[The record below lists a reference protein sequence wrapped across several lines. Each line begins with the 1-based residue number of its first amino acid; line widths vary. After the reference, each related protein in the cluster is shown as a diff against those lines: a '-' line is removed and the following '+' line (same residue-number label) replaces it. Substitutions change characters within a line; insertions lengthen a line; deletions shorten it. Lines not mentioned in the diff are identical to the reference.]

1 MKKQQYSAERY
12 EDLYSVDGE
21 RELREAIARNILTY
35 GIKEQYAGRMLEV
48 DGYGFFNSQ
57 AAASEAKKVRRAQ
70 DPTVIE
76 NRNIRNAERRIMHL
90 IHANFPTGSLEM
102 YLSYEK
108 EPETPKDAER
118 ARNWFIDKLRKRY
131 KAAGAELKY
140 LYIEETHDRDGKPV
154 RYHYHIFVNS
164 VDGVSRDE
172 VEDIW
177 RARFGIANSTRLVE
191 NEFGLTGMSVYIC
204 KAPRKVKNRR
214 RWACSRNLIQPEVH
228 RTTRLPN
235 GKTMT
240 KKRMVDLLENR
251 LDPREFFEAAYV
263 GYRFI
268 DIRAKRSDF
277 VGGVYLY
284 VRMRK
289 IDESDNRTPSAC
301 AHTRSA
307 RTNIK
312 SVTSTR
318 KRSGSAG
325 GMPDIE
331 PDNRTK
337 KEPSID
343 NKQRE

>member
-57 AAASEAKKVRRAQ
+57 TAASEAKKAKRAQ

-76 NRNIRNAERRIMHL
+76 NRNIRNAERRIMQL
-90 IHANFPTGSLEM
+90 IHTNFPTGSLEM

-118 ARNWFIDKLRKRY
+118 ARNWFIDKLRKKY
-131 KAAGAELKY
+131 AAAGAELKY

-164 VDGVSRDE
+164 VEGVSRDE

-214 RWACSRNLIQPEVH
+214 RWACSRNLSQPEVH

-235 GKTMT
+235 GKAMT
-240 KKRMVDLLENR
+240 KKRILDLLENR
-251 LDPREFFEAAYV
+251 IDPQEFFEAAYA

-268 DIRAKRSDF
+268 DIRAKRSEF

-289 IDESDNRTPSAC
+289 IDESDSRTPSAGAPMRAR
-301 AHTRSA
+301 AHQYQTRSNA
-307 RTNIK
+307 RQ
-312 SVTSTR
+312 
-318 KRSGSAG
+318 RSSGAG
-325 GMPDIE
+325 GMPDSK

-337 KEPSID
+337 RKGE
-343 NKQRE
+343 NHE

>member
-1 MKKQQYSAERY
+1 MSRIYSAERY
-12 EDLYSVDGE
+12 EDLYNVDGE

-35 GIKEQYAGRMLEV
+35 GVKEQYAGRMLEV

-57 AAASEAKKVRRAQ
+57 AAASEAKKARRAQ

-76 NRNIRNAERRIMHL
+76 NRNIRNSERRIMQLVHT
-90 IHANFPTGSLEM
+90 NFPTGSLEM

-118 ARNWFIDKLRKRY
+118 ARNWFIDKLRKKY
-131 KAAGAELKY
+131 TAAGAELKY

-164 VDGVSRDE
+164 VDGVSRDD
-172 VEDIW
+172 VEDVW

-214 RWACSRNLIQPEVH
+214 RWACSRNLSQPEVR

-235 GKTMT
+235 GKAMT
-240 KKRMVDLLENR
+240 KKKILDLLENR
-251 LDPREFFEAAYV
+251 IDPQEFFEAAYA

-289 IDESDNRTPSAC
+289 KEEPDSRTPSAG
-301 AHTRSA
+301 AQARHA

-312 SVTSTR
+312 SVITTLQR
-318 KRSGSAG
+318 GSGAG
-325 GMPDIE
+325 GMPDSE
-331 PDNRTK
+331 PDNRTE
-337 KEPSID
+337 KEGVE
-343 NKQRE
+343 NE